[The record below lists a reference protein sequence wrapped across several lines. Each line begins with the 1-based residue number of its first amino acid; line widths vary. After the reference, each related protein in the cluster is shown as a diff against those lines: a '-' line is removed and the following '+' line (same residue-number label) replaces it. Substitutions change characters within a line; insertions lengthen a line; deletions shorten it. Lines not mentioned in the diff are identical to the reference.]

1 MSISYLLVALGL
13 GVFVLAV
20 WALFWAIDAG
30 QYENLEEAASSILED
45 DDDKSGTD
53 KSGTD
58 LFIDD
63 EDIVNK

>member
-30 QYENLEEAASSILED
+30 QYEDLEKAASSILVDED
-45 DDDKSGTD
+45 EKKGTD
-53 KSGTD
+53 P
-58 LFIDD
+58 FNDD
-63 EDIVNK
+63 EDIGNK